1 MTKNDCLL
9 LYLFICLL
17 KIIANNVLITGITN
31 AVNDAFSVPIEIFKF
46 ISFISVRI
54 FFNDVINSLS
64 IFALFSII
72 FVCCSFIFYLTF

>member
-17 KIIANNVLITGITN
+17 KKVAMNVLITGITN

-72 FVCCSFIFYLTF
+72 FVCSSFIFSLTF